1 MLFHIFI
8 AIAVF
13 FLKTEAK
20 TLFVIDIGYQTP
32 DVTLGQKI
40 AVLSCQVNGSRILHC
55 KSLISRSPHMNN
67 QYESRIF
74 ATKFLF
80 LFLF

>member
-1 MLFHIFI
+1 MLFRIFI

-13 FLKTEAK
+13 FLKTDAK

-40 AVLSCQVNGSRILHC
+40 AVLSCQVREHPLMMSDLKGGWGV
-55 KSLISRSPHMNN
+55 
-67 QYESRIF
+67 
-74 ATKFLF
+74 
-80 LFLF
+80 

>member
-1 MLFHIFI
+1 MPDIFIDKQLKLKMLTLIHIFI

-40 AVLSCQVNGSRILHC
+40 AVLSCQVNGFTNSEL
-55 KSLISRSPHMNN
+55 
-67 QYESRIF
+67 
-74 ATKFLF
+74 
-80 LFLF
+80 

>member
-1 MLFHIFI
+1 MLICAWHNIDKQLKLKMLFHIFI

-40 AVLSCQVNGSRILHC
+40 AVLSCQVNGFTNSEL
-55 KSLISRSPHMNN
+55 
-67 QYESRIF
+67 
-74 ATKFLF
+74 
-80 LFLF
+80 

>member
-13 FLKTEAK
+13 LLKTEAK

-32 DVTLGQKI
+32 DVTLAQKI
-40 AVLSCQVNGSRILHC
+40 AVLSCQVNLFQEFRIVNH
-55 KSLISRSPHMNN
+55 
-67 QYESRIF
+67 
-74 ATKFLF
+74 
-80 LFLF
+80 